1 MPLITEDELGRLRA
15 LVDSLGYDLEPSILI
30 GGWATHLRVG
40 GDISLDID
48 LIINSPDL
56 RTKLREILTDYSE
69 NSHHSGGRKARGT
82 VDGVH
87 IDAYIPHESAL
98 GNKLLLDVNV
108 LTRYTDD
115 QVVQGWLLLTLEA
128 HVASKFAALLD
139 RPDTEKGEKDA
150 REVVALLK
158 DGATAPAT
166 VEVLYAATGGP
177 KGHIVGYVAR
187 VFELLP
193 DRAQLNK
200 KDRRWLAGLR
210 REWVDEAEHQGRS
223 FTSPTG

>member
-48 LIINSPDL
+48 LIINSPEL
-56 RTKLREILTDYSE
+56 RSKLKEILHDYSE

-98 GNKLLLDVNV
+98 GNKLLLDVGV
-108 LTRYTDD
+108 LTRYTDE

-128 HVASKFAALLD
+128 HLATKFAALLD

-150 REVVALLK
+150 REIVALLK
-158 DGATAPAT
+158 DGATALAT
-166 VEVLYAATGGP
+166 VEVLYAATSGP
-177 KGHIVGYVAR
+177 KENIVGYVSR
-187 VFELLP
+187 VFDLVP
-193 DRAQLNK
+193 DRARLNK
-200 KDRRWLAGLR
+200 KERRWLADLR
-210 REWVDEAEHQGRS
+210 REWVDEAEHQGRG
-223 FTSPTG
+223 FTRPIG

>member
-1 MPLITEDELGRLRA
+1 MPLVTEDELGRLRA

-48 LIINSPDL
+48 LIINSPEL
-56 RTKLREILTDYSE
+56 RTKLRDVLQDYSE
-69 NSHHSGGRKARGT
+69 NTLHSGGRKVRGT
-82 VDGVH
+82 VNGVH
-87 IDAYIPHESAL
+87 VDAYIPHESAL

-115 QVVQGWLLLTLEA
+115 EVVQGWLLLTLEA
-128 HVASKFAALLD
+128 HVATKFAALLD

-150 REVVALLK
+150 REIVALLK
-158 DGATAPAT
+158 EGASAERA

-177 KGHIVGYVAR
+177 KDAILGHVKH
-187 VFELLP
+187 VFELVA
-193 DRAQLNK
+193 DRARLNK
-200 KDRRWLAGLR
+200 KERLWWAGLR
-210 REWVDEAEHQGRS
+210 REWVDEAELQGRR
-223 FTSPTG
+223 FAQAT

>member
-1 MPLITEDELGRLRA
+1 MPLITEDELGRLRK

-48 LIINSPDL
+48 LIINSPEL
-56 RTKLREILTDYSE
+56 RSKLREVLSDYSE
-69 NSHHSGGRKARGT
+69 NSHHSGGLKARGT

-98 GNKLLLDVNV
+98 GNKLLLEVSV
-108 LTRYTDD
+108 LTRYTDHHI
-115 QVVQGWLLLTLEA
+115 VQGWLLLTLDA
-128 HVASKFAALLD
+128 HLATKLAALLD
-139 RPDTEKGEKDA
+139 RPDTEKGVKDA
-150 REVVALLK
+150 REIVALLK
-158 DGATAPAT
+158 DGATAPGT

-177 KGHIVGYVAR
+177 KEDVVGYVAQA
-187 VFELLP
+187 FELLP

-200 KDRRWLAGLR
+200 KDRRWLAELR
-210 REWVDEAEHQGRS
+210 REWVDEAEYQARS
-223 FTSPTG
+223 FR

>member
-1 MPLITEDELGRLRA
+1 MPLVTEDELGRLRA

-48 LIINSPDL
+48 LIINSPEL
-56 RTKLREILTDYSE
+56 RAKLRDVLQDYSE
-69 NSHHSGGRKARGT
+69 NSLHSGGRKVRGT
-82 VDGVH
+82 VNGVH
-87 IDAYIPHESAL
+87 VDAYIPRESAL

-115 QVVQGWLLLTLEA
+115 EVMQGWLLLTLEA
-128 HVASKFAALLD
+128 HVATKFAALLD

-150 REVVALLK
+150 REIVALLK
-158 DGATAPAT
+158 EGASAERA

-177 KGHIVGYVAR
+177 KNAILGHVKH
-187 VFELLP
+187 VFELVA
-193 DRAQLNK
+193 DRARLNK
-200 KDRRWLAGLR
+200 KERLWWAGLR
-210 REWVDEAEHQGRS
+210 REWVDEAELQGRR
-223 FTSPTG
+223 FAQDT